1 MKEAFIE
8 KRFSASSLDIIK
20 KADTICREYMAQGL
34 TLTLRQLYYQFVSRD
49 WLPNKQTEYKR
60 LGSIINDARL
70 AGMIDWEAMEDRT
83 RNLESIP
90 NWGTVSEYFK
100 SVPYWFHY
108 DMWKHQDNRLEVWI
122 EKEALVGVIERVC
135 NQYKVPYFA
144 CRGNSSQSEMYV
156 AANRFAEHNENG
168 QRTVVLHLGDHD
180 PSGIDM
186 TRDNAERLELFW
198 NKNMDGTLVEVRRLA
213 LNMDQINRYKPPPN
227 PAKTTDSRYTEYE
240 KKFGD
245 QSWELDALNPTVIR
259 ELLDTEISSY
269 IDHDAWQEAQD
280 REKEEK
286 GRIEKFLR
294 GWKDVE

>member
-8 KRFSASSLDIIK
+8 KRFTTSSLDIIK
-20 KADTICREYMAQGL
+20 KADAICKEYMAQGL

-70 AGMIDWEAMEDRT
+70 AGLIDWEAMEDRT

-90 NWGTVSEYFK
+90 NWGAVSDFFR
-100 SVPYWFHY
+100 SVPHWFHY
-108 DMWKHQDNRLEVWI
+108 DMWKHQDTRLEVWI
-122 EKEALVGVIERVC
+122 EKEALVGVIEGVC

-156 AANRFAEHNENG
+156 AAQRFQEHNERG
-168 QRTVVLHLGDHD
+168 QRTVILHLGDHD

-186 TRDNAERLELFW
+186 TRDNADRLELFW
-198 NKNMDGTLVEVRRLA
+198 NKHQDGTLVEVQRLA
-213 LNMDQINRYKPPPN
+213 LNMDQIQRHRPPPN

-240 KKFGD
+240 KKFGN
-245 QSWELDALNPTVIR
+245 QSWELDALNPTIIR
-259 ELLDTEISSY
+259 DLLETEISSY
-269 IDHDAWQEAQD
+269 IDHDAWKEAADQEI
-280 REKEEK
+280 EEK
-286 GRIEKFLR
+286 KRIAKFLKD
-294 GWKDVE
+294 WKGD

>member
-1 MKEAFIE
+1 VKEAFIE

>member
-70 AGMIDWEAMEDRT
+70 AGLIDWEAMEDRT